1 MFELFA
7 KYIIDLYQ
15 DVPIIAYEGLICLF
29 FLGTV
34 ALIALKD
41 FRTGWR
47 LTVGLLAL
55 EYIVLIYCATVIFR
69 AYTETVGHNPTLFWS
84 YRAIGEGKNELLVE
98 NIMNVVAFVP
108 VGLLLSCVSR
118 KMKWRT
124 VLLIGF
130 GISLSIESLQF
141 VLKRGFSEID
151 DVFHNMLGCLIGLVL
166 YTIAKCGYERI
177 HKRNI
182 KSLVE
187 T

>member
-1 MFELFA
+1 MRDLFG

-15 DVPIIAYEGLICLF
+15 DVPTIVYVGLLCLF
-29 FLGTV
+29 FIGGV
-34 ALIALKD
+34 VLIILKN
-41 FRTGWR
+41 FRKGWR
-47 LTVGLLAL
+47 LSVGLLAI

-108 VGLLLSCVSR
+108 VGLLLSIVSR
-118 KMKWRT
+118 RLKWWI
-124 VLLIGF
+124 VLLVGF

-151 DVFHNMLGCLIGLVL
+151 DVFHNMLGCLIGLGL
-166 YTIAKCGYERI
+166 YTIARCGYERI
-177 HKRNI
+177 RKRNV